1 MIRALALAAAILAP
15 DCQRLC
21 LGVCYWDWQNWY
33 CRDSRV
39 ARLGEWDVVP
49 WGYEPPKEHD
59 FPGWVVPYPKA
70 FGEYPMEQAATQVH
84 ETDLGWVP

>member
-1 MIRALALAAAILAP
+1 MIRALILAAHLIEP

-21 LGVCYWDWQNWY
+21 LGVCTYDWQHGY
-33 CRDSRV
+33 CADTMV

-49 WGYEPPKEHD
+49 WGYVPPKEHD
-59 FPGWVVPYPKA
+59 FVGWVVPYPKSY
-70 FGEYPMEQAATQVH
+70 GEYPMEQVSSVH